1 MEKWPSGRRR
11 MFGEHVIGQPVRGF
25 ESLFLRCF
33 LNLIIKSIFTMKKIV
48 ALIGVFTLL
57 FFSGNVM
64 YGQGSPAAGKDSTV
78 VQNDSTQQTAV
89 QETAKDTTE
98 EATAPTDVPDEAN
111 LHYQIK
117 QKFIEGGA
125 GFMATILLALIFG
138 LALAIERILYLNLA
152 SINTKKFV
160 EKVED
165 TLQSDGID
173 AVMELSKNTRGP
185 IASIFYQGFSRYKE
199 NKDIELV
206 EKAVMSYGSVQM
218 GLMEKG
224 LSWISLFIALAPML
238 GFLGT
243 VIGMIQAF
251 DAIQAAGDISPT
263 LVASGI
269 KVALITT
276 VFGLVVAIILQIFY
290 NYIVSKIDT
299 IVNHMEDASITLLDL
314 LVKYNAKN

>member
-1 MEKWPSGRRR
+1 
-11 MFGEHVIGQPVRGF
+11 
-25 ESLFLRCF
+25 
-33 LNLIIKSIFTMKKIV
+33 MKKIV

-57 FFSGNVM
+57 FFSNTVLF
-64 YGQGSPAAGKDSTV
+64 GQDSTATSNDSTV

-89 QETAKDTTE
+89 QETTKDTTK
-98 EATAPTDVPDEAN
+98 EAAAPADMPEGSN

-160 EKVED
+160 EHVEE
-165 TLQSDGID
+165 TLQSDGLEG
-173 AVMELSKNTRGP
+173 AMELCKNTKGP
-185 IASIFYQGFSRYKE
+185 IASIFYQGISRYKE
-199 NKDIELV
+199 NKNLELV

-218 GLMEKG
+218 GLMERG
-224 LSWISLFIALAPML
+224 LTWIALFIALAPML
-238 GFLGT
+238 GFMGT
-243 VIGMIQAF
+243 VIGMIGAF
-251 DAIQAAGDISPT
+251 DSIQAAGDISPS
-263 LVASGI
+263 LVAGGI

-276 VFGLVVAIILQIFY
+276 VSGLIVAIILQIFY
-290 NYIVSKIDT
+290 NYIVSKIDS
-299 IVNHMEDASITLLDL
+299 IVNHMEDSSISLMDL

>member
-1 MEKWPSGRRR
+1 
-11 MFGEHVIGQPVRGF
+11 
-25 ESLFLRCF
+25 
-33 LNLIIKSIFTMKKIV
+33 MKKIV

-64 YGQGSPAAGKDSTV
+64 YGQDSTATSTDSTV

-89 QETAKDTTE
+89 QETAKDTTKE
-98 EATAPTDVPDEAN
+98 ETAPTDVPDEAN

-125 GFMATILLALIFG
+125 GFMSTILLALILG

-160 EKVED
+160 EKVES
-165 TLQSDGID
+165 TLESDGID
-173 AVMELSKNTRGP
+173 GVMELCKNTKGP
-185 IASIFYQGFSRYKE
+185 VASIFYQGFSRYKD
-199 NKDIELV
+199 NKDLELV
-206 EKAVMSYGSVQM
+206 EKSVMSYGSVQM
-218 GLMEKG
+218 GLMERG
-224 LSWISLFIALAPML
+224 LTWISLFIAIAPML
-238 GFLGT
+238 GFMGT
-243 VIGMIQAF
+243 VIGMIGAF
-251 DAIQAAGDISPT
+251 DSIQAAGDISPS
-263 LVASGI
+263 LVAGGI

-276 VFGLVVAIILQIFY
+276 VSGLIVAIILQIFY

-299 IVNHMEDASITLLDL
+299 IVNHMEDASISLLDL

>member
-1 MEKWPSGRRR
+1 
-11 MFGEHVIGQPVRGF
+11 
-25 ESLFLRCF
+25 
-33 LNLIIKSIFTMKKIV
+33 MKKIV

-57 FFSGNVM
+57 FFSCNVM
-64 YGQGSPAAGKDSTV
+64 YGQDSTATSKDSTV

-89 QETAKDTTE
+89 QKTAKDTTK
-98 EATAPTDVPDEAN
+98 EAAAPTNVPDEAN

-160 EKVED
+160 EQVEN
-165 TLQSDGID
+165 TLDSDGID
-173 AVMELSKNTRGP
+173 GAMELCENTKGP

-218 GLMEKG
+218 GLMERG
-224 LSWISLFIALAPML
+224 LTWISLFIALAPML
-238 GFLGT
+238 GFMGT
-243 VIGMIQAF
+243 VIGMIGAF
-251 DAIQAAGDISPT
+251 DSIQAAGDISPS
-263 LVASGI
+263 LVAGGI

-276 VFGLVVAIILQIFY
+276 VSGLIVAIILQIFY
-290 NYIVSKIDT
+290 NYIISKIDN
-299 IVNHMEDASITLLDL
+299 IVNHMEDASISLLDL
-314 LVKYNAKN
+314 LEKYNAKK